1 MSVAADQLP
10 TPAVLRTANAPV
22 PLAAL
27 LSPLHLARTLTTRRA
42 MIAQFALRELT
53 ARNKGTL
60 LGLAWT
66 FLHPLLMLAVYT
78 FVFAVVW
85 QARWG
90 DADASANHA
99 LFATSVFCG
108 LIVYDVF
115 GSTVA
120 AAPSLI
126 VSQPNYVK
134 KVIFPLEVLPLAQ
147 LGASL
152 CVCGV
157 SILIL
162 VGGNLLFAGGI
173 SPTIWLFPVVLV
185 PLLSLAA
192 GIAWFLAALGVF
204 LRDLK
209 QLVVG
214 VLVPVLFFVT
224 PIFYPPERVPGSFRW
239 IIGVNPLAA
248 IVDNARR
255 TLLYGQWPDW
265 HSLGLSALAG
275 LVALQLGYAFF
286 MKAKRSFADVL

>member
-10 TPAVLRTANAPV
+10 APALLRTANASV

-27 LSPLHLARTLTTRRA
+27 LSPLHLGRTLMLRRA
-42 MIAQFALRELT
+42 MIVQFALRELT

-90 DADASANHA
+90 DADASVNHA

-108 LIVYDVF
+108 LIVYEVF

-120 AAPSLI
+120 VAPSLI
-126 VSQPNYVK
+126 VSHPNYVK

-152 CVCGV
+152 CVCAV
-157 SILIL
+157 SVLIL
-162 VGGNLLFAGGI
+162 VLGNLALTGGV
-173 SPTIWLFPVVLV
+173 SSTIWLFPATLV

-192 GIAWFLAALGVF
+192 GVAWFFAALGVF

-209 QLVVG
+209 QLVGG

-224 PIFYPPERVPGSFRW
+224 PIFYPPERVPDSFRW
-239 IIGVNPLAA
+239 IIDVNPLAA

-265 HSLGLSALAG
+265 TSLGVATLVGLA
-275 LVALQLGYAFF
+275 AMQLGYAFF
-286 MKAKRSFADVL
+286 MKGKRSFADVI